1 MDNLLTKLY
10 YGQIDIANKK
20 PNKKRPDKESDLFDE
35 LEKMLSKEQFE
46 IFQEFLTHYADRY
59 SDYQEYAFTQG
70 VKIGF
75 SLAQE
80 INNVEI

>member
-1 MDNLLTKLY
+1 MY

-20 PNKKRPDKESDLFDE
+20 PIKKRSNKESDLFDE
-35 LEKMLSKEQFE
+35 LEKSLSKEQFE
-46 IFQEFLTHYADRY
+46 VFQEFLRHYADRY
-59 SDYQEYAFTQG
+59 SDYLEYAFIRG

-75 SLAQE
+75 SLAQK

>member
-1 MDNLLTKLY
+1 MINTKNQGGLNMDNLLTKLY

-20 PNKKRPDKESDLFDE
+20 PNKKRSDKESDLFDE

-59 SDYQEYAFTQG
+59 SDYQE
-70 VKIGF
+70 
-75 SLAQE
+75 
-80 INNVEI
+80 

>member
-1 MDNLLTKLY
+1 MY

-20 PNKKRPDKESDLFDE
+20 PIKKRSNKESDLFDE
-35 LEKMLSKEQFE
+35 LEKSLSKEQFE
-46 IFQEFLTHYADRY
+46 VFQEFFRHYADRY
-59 SDYQEYAFTQG
+59 SDYLEYAFIQG

-75 SLAQE
+75 SLAQK

>member
-20 PNKKRPDKESDLFDE
+20 PNKKRCDKESDLFDE
-35 LEKMLSKEQFE
+35 LEKTLSKEQFE
-46 IFQEFLTHYADRY
+46 VFQEFLRLYADRY

>member
-20 PNKKRPDKESDLFDE
+20 PNKKRSNKESDLFDE

-46 IFQEFLTHYADRY
+46 IFQEFLRHYADRY
-59 SDYQEYAFTQG
+59 SDYQEYAFIQG
-70 VKIGF
+70 VNIGF
-75 SLAQE
+75 NLAQE
-80 INNVEI
+80 INNIEI